1 MGPSRRIAL
10 IDNDRAWLETLSDF
24 LGTKGWLVHTAE
36 GGLRGLELLARNE
49 VALVVVDFHMPD
61 LDGLELIRLVRERGQ
76 NLRVLLL
83 SSEEDPELP
92 ARALAQGAAAFLSK
106 NEAPAM
112 FLKSLANILASLL
125 LYSSS
130 PDKFLPAPY
139 RQRSWLPVLT
149 RNWPFSL
156 N

>member
-1 MGPSRRIAL
+1 MQKWRIDRASSQGRSSPAETDFGEGEIINTLACVSRPRGFLWARNRKPNLGTQAMDTSPRIAL

-61 LDGLELIRLVRERGQ
+61 LDGLELIRQVRARCQ

-83 SSEEDPELP
+83 SSEEAPELP
-92 ARALAQGAAAFLSK
+92 AR
-106 NEAPAM
+106 
-112 FLKSLANILASLL
+112 SL
-125 LYSSS
+125 
-130 PDKFLPAPY
+130 
-139 RQRSWLPVLT
+139 
-149 RNWPFSL
+149 
-156 N
+156 